1 MASYIL
7 DNHLGIAISKLS
19 EIEEKIALLTSQDI
33 DFMNRCIEKE
43 SFALRNGYMLANALQ
58 CAIEN

>member
-1 MASYIL
+1 MKTLKQI
-7 DNHLGIAISKLS
+7 K
-19 EIEEKIALLTSQDI
+19 KIALLTSQDI

-43 SFALRNGYMLANALQ
+43 SFALRNGHMLANALQ